1 MPDARSRAATG
12 RHQAKDAA
20 PPDAPSHG
28 AIGAK
33 STDESGLMAHAM
45 HSPLHKRP
53 RHPSTMPEPIHRRTS
68 KPTTRARSGWRRP
81 VEAAGP
87 AERRARRAPRLP
99 ADSPVA
105 KIVLCACWRRAQPPQ
120 RLAARS
126 GAREGSRRAFYRLTK
141 ARDRRTLRSSAHS
154 PNGYRLIGARRSSGR
169 YRPRLPG
176 VPTRSW
182 PRPAC

>member
-1 MPDARSRAATG
+1 MRAAVPRRTVIRPRTPRRPTHPATARSVPNRPMNQASWPTPCTARFINGRVIRQPCRSRSIDVPAT
-12 RHQAKDAA
+12 
-20 PPDAPSHG
+20 
-28 AIGAK
+28 
-33 STDESGLMAHAM
+33 
-45 HSPLHKRP
+45 
-53 RHPSTMPEPIHRRTS
+53 
-68 KPTTRARSGWRRP
+68 PTTRARSGRRRP
-81 VEAAGP
+81 VEAAGR

-105 KIVLCACWRRAQPPQ
+105 KIVLCACWRCAQPPQ

-176 VPTRSW
+176 VPARSW